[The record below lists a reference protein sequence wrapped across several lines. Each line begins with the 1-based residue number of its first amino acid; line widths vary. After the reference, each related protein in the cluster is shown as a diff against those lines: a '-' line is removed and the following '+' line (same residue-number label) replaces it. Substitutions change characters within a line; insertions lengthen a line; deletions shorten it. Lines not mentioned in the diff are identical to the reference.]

1 MFDLNVYRLVQ
12 TNTLNNKTRL
22 INFNIMTDTKSN
34 NGLKVIAGLLG
45 VILLGTIIYTVS
57 LYQDKKKTTDAL
69 TQQKDL
75 VVEDLNSL
83 KSEYDK
89 AILES
94 NATNEELVNARDRIA
109 QYIDSVKTMKA
120 DISSLYRYRN
130 QVNILTKEREEL
142 LSKIDEL
149 TKSNTMIAMQRDST
163 FVELTK
169 QTVFNDSLVVQNTQ
183 LADVVEKGSALNL
196 SRFTV
201 DAVKE
206 RNSGKLVSTS
216 RANGTDKFKICFT
229 VADNVIAQAGDREFF
244 LEVLDPQGNVLGESY
259 SKSNA
264 SGSSVTYSK
273 GTNFYY
279 ENKSLD
285 VCDFINKPAGDF
297 QKGNYM
303 VNVYDDKLK
312 LLGTSKFTLK

>member
-1 MFDLNVYRLVQ
+1 
-12 TNTLNNKTRL
+12 
-22 INFNIMTDTKSN
+22 MTETKNN
-34 NGLKVIAGLLG
+34 NGLKVLAGLLG
-45 VILLGTIIYTVS
+45 VVLLGTIIYTVS
-57 LYQDKKKTTDAL
+57 LYQDKKKTETVL
-69 TQQKDL
+69 TQEKQL

-94 NATNEELVNARDRIA
+94 NATNEELVSARDNIA
-109 QYIDSVKTMKA
+109 KYIDSVKTMKA
-120 DISSLYRYRN
+120 DITSLARYRR
-130 QVNILTKEREEL
+130 QVGVLKAEREQL
-142 LSKIDEL
+142 LAQVDSL
-149 TKSNTMIAMQRDST
+149 TRSNSFIAMQRDST
-163 FVELTK
+163 YVELEK

-196 SRFTV
+196 SKFNV

-206 RNSGKLVSTS
+206 RTSGKLVSTS
-216 RANGTDKFKICFT
+216 RATRTDKFKICFT
-229 VADNVIAQAGDREFF
+229 VADNVIAEAGDREFF
-244 LEVLDPQGNVLGESY
+244 VEVLDPQGNVLGESY
-259 SKSNA
+259 SKTNEGGA
-264 SGSSVTYSK
+264 SVTYSK

-285 VCDFINKPAGDF
+285 VCDYINKPSGDF

-303 VNVYDDKLK
+303 VNVYDDGLK